1 MVFRKVL
8 VANRGEIAVRIIR
21 ALHQMNV
28 EAVAIYSEAD
38 REALHVRL
46 ADQAVCVG
54 PGPSAQSYLNIPN
67 IISAALL
74 TGVDAIHPGY
84 GYLSERADFAEICES
99 HGIAFIGP
107 PPAAIQQMG
116 DKAQAREFMRQA
128 GVPVLP
134 GSDGP
139 VTGEAQALKV
149 AAEIGYPVLIKAAA
163 GGGGRGMRAA
173 SNPDE
178 LKRLLQQASREA
190 EAAFGSGAVYLERL
204 LTRPRHVEIQ
214 VLADQ
219 HGNAVYLGERECS
232 LQRRHQ
238 KVVEESPSPAVSAE
252 LRAKMGE
259 AALRGVRAC
268 GYVNAGTVEF
278 LLDETGEFYFLEMNT
293 RIQVEHPVTEEVTGI
308 DLVREQIRIA
318 QGEPLGYDQS
328 DVVIRGH
335 AIECR
340 LNAEDPSRNFM
351 PSPGVIQRY
360 IVPGGPGV
368 RVDSAVHQG
377 SVIPPFYDSMFAKLI
392 VRGADRAQ
400 AVARMRA
407 ALDELEI
414 EGVATNVDLLRAIM
428 SDPHFEEGRLSTRF
442 IEERILKR
450 LNSGEG
456 GPGHGQ
462 E

>member
-1 MVFRKVL
+1 MEFRKVL

-21 ALHQMNV
+21 ALHQMNI

-38 REALHVRL
+38 RDALHVRL

-99 HGIAFIGP
+99 HGIVFIGP

-139 VTGEAQALKV
+139 VTSEAQALAV
-149 AAEIGYPVLIKAAA
+149 AKEIGYPVLIKASA

-173 SNPDE
+173 RTPDE
-178 LKRLLQQASREA
+178 LQRLYHQARREA
-190 EAAFGSGAVYLERL
+190 EAAFGSGEVYLERL
-204 LTRPRHVEIQ
+204 IERPRHVEIQ

-219 HGNAVYLGERECS
+219 HGTAIHLGERECS

-238 KVVEESPSPAVSAE
+238 KVVEEAPSPAVSPE
-252 LRAKMGE
+252 LRARMGE

-278 LLDETGEFYFLEMNT
+278 LLDEEGNFYFLEMNT

-318 QGEPLGYDQS
+318 QGEPLGYDQA

-335 AIECR
+335 AIEVR
-340 LNAEDPSRNFM
+340 LNAEDPARNFM
-351 PSPGVIQRY
+351 PSPGVITRFHL
-360 IVPGGPGV
+360 PGGPGV
-368 RVDSAVHQG
+368 RVDTAVQQG
-377 SVIPPFYDSMFAKLI
+377 SVISPFYDSMFAKLI
-392 VRGADRAQ
+392 VRDADRAG

-414 EGVATNVDLLRAIM
+414 EGVATNVELLRLIM
-428 SDPHFEEGRLSTRF
+428 SDPHFEAGRLSTRF
-442 IEERILKR
+442 IEERILDR
-450 LNSGEG
+450 LGSGEG
-456 GPGHGQ
+456 GRGHG
-462 E
+462 

>member
-21 ALHQMNV
+21 ALHQMNI

-139 VTGEAQALKV
+139 VTSEAQALKV
-149 AAEIGYPVLIKAAA
+149 AAAIGYPVLIKAAA

-173 SNPDE
+173 SNPEE

-219 HGNAVYLGERECS
+219 HGNAVHLGERECS

-238 KVVEESPSPAVSAE
+238 KVVEESPSPAVNPE

-360 IVPGGPGV
+360 IMPGGPGV

-392 VRGADRAQ
+392 TRGADRAQ

-414 EGVATNVDLLRAIM
+414 EGVATNVDLLRAILN
-428 SDPHFEEGRLSTRF
+428 DPHFEEGRLSTRF